1 MLANREKL
9 LLIEAGGGSRLAI
22 PLSSVDRLEEF
33 ERSRFEWSGGRQVIQ
48 YRGGILPLV
57 PLNRLVPNLPEPVE
71 SSDNAQVVV
80 YSSGGRS
87 VGILVGQ
94 VSDIVEEERS
104 ERADGNGSGLL
115 GSTVI
120 QGRVVDLFDPASLH
134 LSAL

>member
-1 MLANREKL
+1 VLANREKL

-57 PLNRLVPNLPEPVE
+57 PLNRLVPNLPEPE
-71 SSDNAQVVV
+71 ETSDNAQVVV
-80 YSSGGRS
+80 HSSGGRS
-87 VGILVGQ
+87 VGILVGH
-94 VSDIVEEERS
+94 VSDIVEEEGS
-104 ERADGNGSGLL
+104 ERSAGDGSGLL

-120 QGRVVDLFDPASLH
+120 QGRVVDLFDPTRLH
-134 LSAL
+134 LSAH